1 MHAFKVTVNQLAFG
15 NLQEAALISLKESF
29 KIMPGAI
36 APNPKSNSKPN
47 HNANWGGGGGGNLSR
62 GQLSGCPPT
71 LKLTLTLTQAPTLT
85 GFNFP
90 WGEIVWI
97 P

>member
-29 KIMPGAI
+29 KIMSGAI

-47 HNANWGGGGGGNLSR
+47 HNANWGGGGGGVIFLEVNCLV
-62 GQLSGCPPT
+62 
-71 LKLTLTLTQAPTLT
+71 APQ
-85 GFNFP
+85 P
-90 WGEIVWI
+90 
-97 P
+97 